1 MKRNLV
7 RYKVKPEQADENAR
21 LIKDVFTELHA
32 RKPDGVRYMSLRL
45 ADGAFIHFS
54 ISDGDASPIQ
64 KLEAFQRFQSGIKE
78 RTLDA
83 PTFSDV
89 TIVGN
94 YRMLSD

>member
-7 RYKVKPEQADENAR
+7 RYKVKPDQADENAR
-21 LIKDVFTELHA
+21 LIKDVFAELHA
-32 RKPDGVRYMSLRL
+32 RQPDGVRYASLRL
-45 ADGAFIHFS
+45 PDGSFIHMS

-64 KLEAFQRFQSGIKE
+64 KLDAFQRFQSGIKE
-78 RTLDA
+78 RTVEH

-89 TIVGN
+89 TVVGN